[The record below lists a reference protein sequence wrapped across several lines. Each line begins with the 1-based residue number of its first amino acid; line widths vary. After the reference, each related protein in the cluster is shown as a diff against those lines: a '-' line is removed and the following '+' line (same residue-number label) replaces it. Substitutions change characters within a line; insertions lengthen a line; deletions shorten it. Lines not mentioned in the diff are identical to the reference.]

1 MLIRKRLLITIP
13 LVNQKVKAIVCLGEN
28 VDSIKAAFEN
38 LDVDMLFASS
48 MEEAVNQ
55 SYEHA
60 IRAMLFCYRQHVLV
74 SIYSKI
80 MSTEVMNLNHQ

>member
-1 MLIRKRLLITIP
+1 MF
-13 LVNQKVKAIVCLGEN
+13 VLGEN

-60 IRAMLFCYRQHVLV
+60 TKGDAVLLSPACASFDLFENYEHRGYEFKSSVRSL
-74 SIYSKI
+74 
-80 MSTEVMNLNHQ
+80 